1 MDAPNDSMSW
11 AGLLD
16 NELAGFFF
24 GHFGYYSC
32 FRLFCFAILM
42 FSGVLLSF
50 LFFFF
55 VLIFYIIYSFHL
67 VLPVVFNELFSKLL
81 SNFNYFRFDVS

>member
-16 NELAGFFF
+16 NELAGVFWAYWVFFLF
-24 GHFGYYSC
+24 SVI
-32 FRLFCFAILM
+32 LFCHFDVFWGSSQ
-42 FSGVLLSF
+42 FSFF
-50 LFFFF
+50 LFCSY
-55 VLIFYIIYSFHL
+55 FYIIFSFHL

-81 SNFNYFRFDVS
+81 SNFNYFRFEVS